1 MDRESNKI
9 YIILISVH
17 GLLRGSD
24 LELGRDAD
32 TGGQTKYVLELARAL
47 GKHPDVAHVDLLTRT
62 IVDPQV
68 SGDYALHIEELTEN
82 SRIVRIRCG
91 EFRYIPKEELWS
103 SLDNFADNALAYI
116 NSQER
121 IPDIIHS
128 HYADAG
134 YVGTK
139 LSHQLSIPLI
149 HTGHSLGRSKHKR
162 LLASGLKR
170 ELIEQRYNISRR
182 IEAEEETLSV
192 AERVITSTHQEIEQ
206 QYGMYDFYQPEQ
218 MRVIPPGT
226 DLEQFFPALG
236 DEWQSDIFNELC
248 RFLNEPKKPI
258 ILALSRPD
266 QRKNIVTL
274 VEAFGESQEL
284 QQQANLVIIAG
295 NRGDIL
301 DMDSGAQDVLKEI
314 LLAVDLYNLYG
325 KVAYPKHHKP
335 DDVSLLYRLAA
346 LSKGVFINPALT
358 EPFGLTL
365 IEAAACGLPIVAT
378 EDGGPV
384 DIIENCQNGYLIDP
398 LDKQLMSDSL
408 IKILQNQKRW
418 DEFSNNG
425 LKGVRHHYS
434 WSAHVDRYLALLKP
448 VIDKREPLTRMC
460 LKRRPMLYHD
470 RAIITDLDQNLIGD
484 VSALKHFI
492 DFIKTN
498 RTRTT
503 FGIATGRRLDS
514 ALKIFRQYGIPRPNV
529 LFTSLGTE
537 IYYAP
542 NLTKDIAW
550 SEHIDYL
557 WNPRA
562 IRRLLSDLPGIK
574 LQPKSEQSNFKIS
587 YYIDPT
593 IAPDIQEIHHGLMH
607 HDQTVNVIFSFG
619 QFLDITPIRASKG
632 LALRWVAEQWDIPL
646 QQILVAGGSGSDED
660 MMRGN
665 TLAVVVSNRHNE
677 ELSEL
682 ADIERIYFAKSP
694 FAAGI
699 MEAID
704 HYDFLGNCKAPD
716 NEDKP

>member
-542 NLTKDIAW
+542 NLTKDIAV
-550 SEHIDYL
+550 
-557 WNPRA
+557 
-562 IRRLLSDLPGIK
+562 
-574 LQPKSEQSNFKIS
+574 S
-587 YYIDPT
+587 YTHLTLPT
-593 IAPDIQEIHHGLMH
+593 IYS
-607 HDQTVNVIFSFG
+607 V
-619 QFLDITPIRASKG
+619 
-632 LALRWVAEQWDIPL
+632 
-646 QQILVAGGSGSDED
+646 
-660 MMRGN
+660 
-665 TLAVVVSNRHNE
+665 
-677 ELSEL
+677 
-682 ADIERIYFAKSP
+682 
-694 FAAGI
+694 
-699 MEAID
+699 
-704 HYDFLGNCKAPD
+704 
-716 NEDKP
+716 